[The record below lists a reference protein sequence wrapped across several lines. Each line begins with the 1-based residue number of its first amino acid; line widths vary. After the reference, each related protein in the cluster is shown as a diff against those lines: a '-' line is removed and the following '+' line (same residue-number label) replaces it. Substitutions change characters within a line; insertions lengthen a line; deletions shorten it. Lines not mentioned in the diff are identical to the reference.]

1 LLTKGKLT
9 PGFQEK
15 LLKISKL
22 QDESQYYTV
31 VIFVSLISNNAKAQ
45 LHFSKPFKECKQTGS
60 FTHYDLKNKKL
71 ISSDLKDSQKPSL
84 PTCFPKTSKIMT
96 LFSIDEILLDIFKS
110 ISVLANYTK

>member
-9 PGFQEK
+9 TGFQEK

-22 QDESQYYTV
+22 QDESQYYIV
-31 VIFVSLISNNAKAQ
+31 GLISNNSNAQ

-84 PTCFPKTSKIMT
+84 PTCFHKTSKIMT

-110 ISVLANYTK
+110 ISVQANYTK